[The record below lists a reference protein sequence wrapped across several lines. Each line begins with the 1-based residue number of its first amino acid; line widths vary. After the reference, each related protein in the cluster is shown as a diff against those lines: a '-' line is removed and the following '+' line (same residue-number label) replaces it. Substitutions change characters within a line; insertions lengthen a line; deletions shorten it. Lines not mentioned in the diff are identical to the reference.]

1 MVRTGRDHTGRM
13 ARSAAGERRSP
24 AEDQRLLVFTPAP
37 GSLDAD
43 RMRLLRVLGHDAFAE
58 AASGRR

>member
-1 MVRTGRDHTGRM
+1 M

-37 GSLDAD
+37 GGSDAD
-43 RMRLLRVLGHDAFAE
+43 RMRLLVLGHDEFAE
-58 AASGRR
+58 AAPGHR